1 MASCK
6 LLRIRGSRL
15 QLIAGFFMLLITG
28 LVSAQPGSVQPG
40 FMGLLFTTPEERAYL
55 DYLREDFLERTA
67 SQGFDIQTE
76 EIPEIETPEPEQN
89 VVFRLDAVI
98 TNQDGSHTLWLNG
111 SPVREQDL
119 PQNVNLVARSGQ
131 NMLQIS
137 TDSASYLLKPGQT
150 VNLTSGELW
159 ESFEREQRINTSTN
173 TQEEA
178 GAESE
183 DSQPELV
190 QSVETS
196 PETLASPTEP
206 PSASQT
212 QAQAQGVVAIQD
224 LIEALQMIQ
233 SGNNEA
239 TSDAAQ

>member
-1 MASCK
+1 MASAK
-6 LLRIRGSRL
+6 LSPIHKSRL
-15 QLIAGFFMLLITG
+15 LLISGIVALLAPG
-28 LVSAQPGSVQPG
+28 LAGAQPNSGQSSAL
-40 FMGLLFTTPEERAYL
+40 GLLFTTPQERAYL
-55 DYLREDFLERTA
+55 DYLREDFLARTA

-119 PQNVNLVARSGQ
+119 PRGVNLLNRSGQ
-131 NMLQIS
+131 ELLQIS
-137 TDSASYLLKPGQT
+137 TGSASYLLKPGQT
-150 VNLTSGELW
+150 VNLNSGELW
-159 ESFEREQRINTSTN
+159 ESFERERRTSN
-173 TQEEA
+173 GGGTQEEEPENSQ
-178 GAESE
+178 AE
-183 DSQPELV
+183 LI
-190 QSVETS
+190 QSVEPA
-196 PETLASPTEP
+196 PETPAPPTR

-233 SGNNEA
+233 SANNEA
-239 TSDAAQ
+239 ASDAAQ

>member
-6 LLRIRGSRL
+6 LPMPKSG
-15 QLIAGFFMLLITG
+15 LLSVVGILALLATG
-28 LVSAQPGSVQPG
+28 PASAQSNSGQSSAL
-40 FMGLLFTTPEERAYL
+40 GLLFTTPEERAYL

-76 EIPEIETPEPEQN
+76 EIPDIEAPEPEQN
-89 VVFRLDAVI
+89 VVFHLDAVI
-98 TNQDGSHTLWLNG
+98 TNRDGSHTLWLNG

-119 PQNVNLVARSGQ
+119 PQGVNLVTRSGQ
-131 NMLQIS
+131 DMLQI
-137 TDSASYLLKPGQT
+137 TTNSASYLLKPGQT

-159 ESFEREQRINTSTN
+159 ESFEREQRINTSSSN
-173 TQEEA
+173 PQQV
-178 GAESE
+178 E
-183 DSQPELV
+183 DEPENSQAELV
-190 QSVETS
+190 QSVES
-196 PETLASPTEP
+196 APENATPPPEP

-233 SGNNEA
+233 SANNEA
-239 TSDAAQ
+239 ASDTGQ

>member
-6 LLRIRGSRL
+6 LLLILGTRL
-15 QLIAGFFMLLITG
+15 QLIAGIFILLMAS
-28 LVSAQPGSVQPG
+28 LVSAQPKSGQSSS
-40 FMGLLFTTPEERAYL
+40 MGLLFTTPEERAYL

-76 EIPEIETPEPEQN
+76 EIPQIDTPEPEQN

-119 PQNVNLVARSGQ
+119 PRNVNLVARSGQ
-131 NMLQIS
+131 DMLQIS
-137 TDSASYLLKPGQT
+137 TSSASYLLKPGQT

-159 ESFEREQRINTSTN
+159 ESFEREQTINAN

-178 GAESE
+178 EVESE

-196 PETLASPTEP
+196 PETLAPSTR

-224 LIEALQMIQ
+224 LIEALQMLQ
-233 SGNNEA
+233 SSNNEA
-239 TSDAAQ
+239 ASDAAQQ